1 MKNALSLFLLMIAT
15 ITANAQQQFSIQ
27 GKITLLSKSKEV
39 LLSGFEPA
47 AIQPDGSFKI
57 EGSINEAH
65 TVLIR
70 TDSSGAHSLWLEPG
84 KYTLE
89 CEEISIGTRRS
100 IVLRTPG
107 LTGPANA
114 QLYND
119 FQKQLYSGFGIKATE
134 DENREDVRSRQKNR
148 VVQYM
153 DSVIALDN
161 SAAVLA
167 SMVRSVQ
174 FYAGDETTKRLIQR
188 LTPELRE
195 SDEISLLDK
204 DFKRKDKI
212 AAEKKFESFTMKDTS
227 NKDFSLSSVLGK
239 KAILLDFWA
248 SDCGPCRATHP
259 KLIKWYQKYKD
270 KGLEIISISIDTER
284 EKWIEAMKKDGIE
297 KWINVSELK
306 SWETSLMKNY
316 FIPFIPFKFLLDE
329 NKNIILVENMATSW
343 IEEKDIVTLLDK

>member
-1 MKNALSLFLLMIAT
+1 MKNTLSVILLLIAA

-27 GKITLLSKSKEV
+27 GKAALQSKSKNI

-47 AIQPDGSFKI
+47 AIQSDGSFYI
-57 EGSINEAH
+57 EGTIGEAR
-65 TVLIR
+65 TVLLR
-70 TDSSGAHSLWLEPG
+70 TDSSGAHAIWLEPG

-89 CEEISIGTRRS
+89 CKEISIGTGRS
-100 IVLRTPG
+100 VALRTPG
-107 LTGPANA
+107 FTGPVKA

-119 FQKQLYSGFGIKATE
+119 FQNQLYSGFGIKAAE
-134 DENREDVRSRQKNR
+134 GESREEVRSRQKNR

-161 SAAVLA
+161 AADVLA

-174 FYAGDETTKRLIQR
+174 FYAGDEPTKRLIQK
-188 LTPELRE
+188 LTPGLQE
-195 SDEISLLDK
+195 SDEISLLVK

-212 AAEKKFESFTMKDTS
+212 ASEKKFEPFTMKDTS
-227 NKDFSLSSVLGK
+227 DNNFSLSSVAGK

-259 KLIKWYQKYKD
+259 KLVKWYQKYKD
-270 KGLEIISISIDTER
+270 RGLEIISISIDTEKG
-284 EKWIEAMKKDGIE
+284 KWIEAMKKDGIE

-306 SWETSLMKNY
+306 GWETSLMENY
-316 FIPFIPFKFLLDE
+316 YIPFIPFKFLLDE

-343 IEEKDIVTLLDK
+343 IEEKDIVALLDK